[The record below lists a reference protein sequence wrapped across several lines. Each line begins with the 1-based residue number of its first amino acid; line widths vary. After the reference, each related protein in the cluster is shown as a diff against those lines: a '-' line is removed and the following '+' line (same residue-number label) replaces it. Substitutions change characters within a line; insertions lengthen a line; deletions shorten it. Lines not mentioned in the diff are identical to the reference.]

1 MAACGQIGRN
11 CGAFAPYFFKIGRN
25 CGAFAPYF
33 FGFFPCLLTQ
43 GVEADETVFK
53 GVQIMHITLVLAG
66 FSHCRWLYHTNG
78 EGVAPLFSYVFF
90 TSSEKWLTP
99 VIARNYYS
107 RT

>member
-1 MAACGQIGRN
+1 VAACGQIGRN
-11 CGAFAPYFFKIGRN
+11 CGAFAPYFFKIGCN

-33 FGFFPCLLTQ
+33 LVFSLSLP
-43 GVEADETVFK
+43 VEAAEAVFK
-53 GVQIMHITLVLAG
+53 GVQIMHITLGLAD
-66 FSHCRWLYHTNG
+66 FSHCMWLYHANG